1 MLFHADIGSEFVN
14 TFLSDHGGIHI
25 RQEQLLPACRSNLHD
40 DVDLRIPQRGAQGL
54 GQSAVVGDACG
65 CQEQVG
71 GNAGVQPMRGGGSGQ
86 GGGGAGKHGL
96 RQRRRGGIG
105 HKGNDMRH
113 VRRRL
118 SSVRAVS

>member
-1 MLFHADIGSEFVN
+1 MLFHADIGGEFVN
-14 TFLSDHGGIHI
+14 AFLSDHGGIHI
-25 RQEQLLPACRSNLHD
+25 RQEQLLPACRGDLHD

-54 GQSAVVGDACG
+54 SQSAVVGDACG

-71 GNAGVQPMRGGGSGQ
+71 GNAGVQPMRCGGSGQ
-86 GGGGAGKHGL
+86 GGGGAGEQRVG
-96 RQRRRGGIG
+96 QRRMAGIG
-105 HKGNDMRH
+105 HKGSDMRH